1 MKRWS
6 IPVNP
11 ARILVSS
18 VFLLLFLPLFLSQE
32 PWPTTARDILA
43 DDAET
48 QTGAENIVS
57 AIYLGYR
64 AFDTLGE
71 TIVLLIALSGTMSVV
86 SLLKRNSEDVRTPVS
101 LDFSLEEEKRAHH
114 RLRTHLLEVVTGKI
128 GPIILLFG
136 FYVVMHGHLSPGGG
150 FQGGAII
157 ASGIIFFVLGNPH
170 RREESE
176 FQRTTLHLIESGAFL
191 LFLLAA
197 LVPLFMTGEVLANPF
212 EEKEIYIIAL
222 NTFIGLKVGAGISL
236 MCISMIERRN
246 L

>member
-1 MKRWS
+1 MRRWTTT
-6 IPVNP
+6 
-11 ARILVSS
+11 ARVLVSLAL
-18 VFLLLFLPLFLSQE
+18 FLLLLPIFLSDE
-32 PWPTTARDILA
+32 PWPASARDILA
-43 DDAET
+43 GEAKRE
-48 QTGAENIVS
+48 TGAENIVS

-86 SLLKRNSEDVRTPVS
+86 SLLKRTSEDVRTPVS
-101 LDFSLEEEKRAHH
+101 LNFSLEEEKRAHH

-170 RREESE
+170 RREESHL
-176 FQRTTLHLIESGAFL
+176 QRTTLHLIEAGAFL

-197 LVPLFMTGEVLANPF
+197 VVPLFLTGELLANPF
-212 EEKEIYIIAL
+212 QTKEFYIIAL

-236 MCISMIERRN
+236 MCISMIERRI